1 MKLNLVLNIIKS
13 SLIVKSVVHAGE
25 KGPESK
31 SLSTLKESV
40 GSGCRNSVNF
50 YANIKAEDG
59 SKCAKSSL
67 CEGSHTNTIFAP
79 HAKDTCIKFSDEE
92 PQCSV
97 FEVVTSFEEGWCMTH
112 LTMKASRMD
121 PSLDPKSFKFLA
133 SKDKLVWKELLSTEV
148 AFQNREDKIAYTF
161 KNKYKYH
168 HYAMRFEKS
177 KDVMHVGKVGL
188 VESYTASCTADLHHK
203 ITGVSLPWYDTTASP
218 TASSSASPT
227 ASRTTDAPTVTLAP
241 TSSASRTTD
250 APTVL

>member
-1 MKLNLVLNIIKS
+1 
-13 SLIVKSVVHAGE
+13 
-25 KGPESK
+25 
-31 SLSTLKESV
+31 
-40 GSGCRNSVNF
+40 
-50 YANIKAEDG
+50 
-59 SKCAKSSL
+59 
-67 CEGSHTNTIFAP
+67 
-79 HAKDTCIKFSDEE
+79 
-92 PQCSV
+92 
-97 FEVVTSFEEGWCMTH
+97 
-112 LTMKASRMD
+112 MKASRMD

-133 SKDKLVWKELLSTEV
+133 SKDKLVWEELLSTDVE
-148 AFQNREDKIAYTF
+148 FQNREDKIAYTF
-161 KNKYKYH
+161 KNVKKYH